1 MAKVESRGRRAA
13 GACAERDAEAGEQ
26 VAQYGGFDA
35 ERDVGPP
42 SDPAR
47 AAGGEEGRR
56 QRAMSVSS
64 EASMYLR
71 VRPQEGSFTER
82 SK

>member
-1 MAKVESRGRRAA
+1 MAKVEPRGRRAA
-13 GACAERDAEAGEQ
+13 HAWVDRDPEAGEQ

-47 AAGGEEGRR
+47 AAGEEEGRR

-71 VRPQEGSFTER
+71 ALPQEGSFTER